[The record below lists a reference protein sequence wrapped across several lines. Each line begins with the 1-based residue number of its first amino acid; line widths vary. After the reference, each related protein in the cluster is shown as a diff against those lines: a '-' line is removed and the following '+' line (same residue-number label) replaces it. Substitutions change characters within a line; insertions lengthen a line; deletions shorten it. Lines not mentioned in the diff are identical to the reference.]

1 MCLALPRGKRG
12 SIHAMCFPTSMAAFY
27 TAEISL
33 LHALTGTKPGDAVD
47 MPAVT
52 GVAAPPKKPK
62 ATSKAAKGGA
72 GDEDDGEDEDSAKE
86 TDGPDAPVARAPST
100 GKRRAQTSGELADQ
114 PR

>member
-1 MCLALPRGKRG
+1 MFGSAKGKAGVYSRNVLPA
-12 SIHAMCFPTSMAAFY
+12 SLAAFY